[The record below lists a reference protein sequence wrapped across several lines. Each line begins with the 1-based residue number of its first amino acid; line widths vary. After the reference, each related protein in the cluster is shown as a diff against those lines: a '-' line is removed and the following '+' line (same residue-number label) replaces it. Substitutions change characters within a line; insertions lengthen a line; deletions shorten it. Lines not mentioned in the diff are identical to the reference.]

1 MGVDMF
7 WRRVPVAALQSMS
20 PGEIGEL
27 VPYWHDDRF
36 GQERAAGLLVGVEDT
51 HDLIHSLFTLGAG
64 DGPDAEVAALPVYG
78 DPHREEEL
86 APMIYLLHPEQVSSA
101 AKFLA
106 DAPLAQWMAEH
117 RAALAEEA
125 AELGHEEP
133 FDDAWAARVL
143 ADAKALA
150 ELFLRAAAEHD
161 AVVTEVSA

>member
-7 WRRVPVAALQSMS
+7 WRRVPVSALASMS
-20 PGEIGEL
+20 PAEIAEL

-64 DGPDAEVAALPVYG
+64 DGPDADAAALPVYG

-86 APMIYLLHPEQVSSA
+86 APMVYLLQPEQVRA
-101 AKFLA
+101 AAEFLT
-106 DAPLAQWMAEH
+106 DAPLAQWLEQH
-117 RAALAEEA
+117 RTALAAEA
-125 AELGHEEP
+125 AELGHP
-133 FDDAWAARVL
+133 FDDEWAARVL
-143 ADAKALA
+143 ADAQALA
-150 ELFLRAAAEHD
+150 DLFRSAAEQDD